1 MADALDQLTAWEM
14 LALDLL
20 LLRMAQQQP
29 LHIVTDATPS
39 PAPGAHMVTDTVQ
52 LDSGG

>member
-29 LHIVTDATPS
+29 VHIVPAAMPS
-39 PAPGAHMVTDTVQ
+39 PRTRSVPGD
-52 LDSGG
+52 